1 MLNFNSVL
9 IGSMQ
14 PDVLGAFYAKVF
26 AKPADF
32 VDGGYSGWQVG
43 SAFLVVGPHSEM
55 KGAAKEPARVLIN
68 FETEQVKEEFA
79 RIKAVGATVVKDP
92 YQMDGMPGWI
102 ATLSDL
108 DGNYFQ
114 LMSPMG
120 PG

>member
-9 IGSMQ
+9 IGSTQ
-14 PDVLGAFYAKVF
+14 PEVLAAFYEKVF

-32 VDGGYSGWQVG
+32 AQGGYSGWQVG
-43 SAFLVVGPHSEM
+43 SAFWTVGPHSEM
-55 KGAAKEPARVLIN
+55 TGAAKEPARVLPN
-68 FETEQVKEEFA
+68 FETEQVKEEFE
-79 RIKAVGATVVKDP
+79 RIKAVGAVVVKEP

-102 ATLSDL
+102 ATLADP